1 MYKNRQGFT
10 LVELL
15 VVMAVFIIVIMISA
29 DSFNTILT
37 QAAKIHRSEESNIEG
52 IVGLEMLRHDLQQGG
67 YGLFTETS
75 PVTYS
80 EAAAAP
86 ATAYNEATNTDAPRA
101 FVGGNNLAATGE
113 SSSGSTYNILAG
125 TDYLA
130 IKATS
135 VARSKTA
142 QKWTHLLYNAGTG
155 GVPNVWPSAAENLV
169 SNDRVVLLR
178 RQVTQSTNKVSL
190 VPDNTDFFFA
200 YSDVAFERYSTNSS
214 QYIIYGLDPYD
225 PDDDPSRPF
234 NRSDYFVARP
244 QSAVPPLCAPNSGV
258 LYKTVVNQ
266 ADGKLMYYPILDCVA
281 DMQVVYGWDLMNG
294 SSPGQDGTVD
304 TWTTPDGTSFSCN
317 GAACSLVDPDD
328 TTKQYAQNALNKSAT
343 IRSALKVVKV
353 YILAQ
358 NGRRDPGYTSPTPIL
373 VGDAGEL
380 SLTRSVDIA
389 AAGWS
394 NYRWKLYRI
403 VVRPKNLLANQ

>member
-1 MYKNRQGFT
+1 

-15 VVMAVFIIVIMISA
+15 VVMAVFIIVIIISA
-29 DSFNTILT
+29 DSFNTILS
-37 QAAKIHRSEESNIEG
+37 QAAKLHRSEESNIEG
-52 IVGLEMLRHDLQQGG
+52 MVGLEMLRHDLQQGG

-75 PVTYS
+75 PVAYS
-80 EAAAAP
+80 EAAYAP
-86 ATAYNEATNTDAPRA
+86 ATSFNETSTTSAPRA
-101 FVGGNNLAATGE
+101 FVGGNNLAATAE
-113 SSSGSTYNILAG
+113 TSSGATYNILAG
-125 TDYLA
+125 TDYLT
-130 IKATS
+130 IKGTS
-135 VARSKTA
+135 VARTKAA

-155 GVPNVWPSAAENLV
+155 GVPNIWPSSAENFV

-178 RQVTQSTNKVSL
+178 RQVTPTTNTLTL
-190 VPDNTDFFFA
+190 VPDNSDFYFA
-200 YSDVAFERYSTNSS
+200 YSNAAFERYSTNSS
-214 QYIIYGLDPYD
+214 QYIIYGLDSAGVTPR
-225 PDDDPSRPF
+225 RPF
-234 NRSDYFVARP
+234 NRTDYFVASP
-244 QSAVPPLCAPNSGV
+244 QGAVPPLCAPNSGV

-266 ADGKLMYYPILDCVA
+266 SDGKLTYYPVLDCVA

-304 TWTTPDGTSFSCN
+304 TWTTPDGTSFSCS
-317 GAACSLVDPDD
+317 GAACALVDPDD
-328 TTKQYAQNALNKSAT
+328 TTKQYAQNALNKPAT
-343 IRSALKVVKV
+343 IRNALKVVKV

-358 NGRRDPGYTSPTPIL
+358 NGRRDSGYTSPTPIL
-373 VGDAGEL
+373 VGDSGEL